1 MNYVFEKNRIYKN
14 KEDGLSYTF
23 VDYVFF
29 DGTGEHSYTFFVNG
43 SLKKIVI
50 KDKEEFKKKF
60 DFGMEEVNDDT
71 VTGLRSILF
80 KSMRDVV
87 TGQLEVN
94 KASAVSGLA
103 SQVVN
108 SAKVELEYRK
118 LVKGNV
124 EGIKFFR

>member
-1 MNYVFEKNRIYKN
+1 MNYAFEKNRIYKN
-14 KEDGLSYTF
+14 KEDSLPYTF
-23 VDYVFF
+23 VDYIFY

-60 DFGMEEVNDDT
+60 DFGMEEANNNT
-71 VTGLRSILF
+71 VTELRSILF

-87 TGQLEVN
+87 SGQLEVN
-94 KASAVSGLA
+94 KATAVSGLA

-124 EGIKFFR
+124 DGIKFFK